1 MSVTAWVAAFTVAFV
16 VLGVIFILPFC
27 RRMAPQNDEE
37 RRLDDEAQMAA
48 LREYAERKEARSEIP
63 GRVACR

>member
-1 MSVTAWVAAFTVAFV
+1 MSVTAWVAAFTVAFM

-37 RRLDDEAQMAA
+37 RRLDDEAQIAA
-48 LREYAERKEARSEIP
+48 LREYVERKEARREIP